1 MPFCFYVSH
10 IRVTTTHSRT
20 RGTGETV
27 RVSEARFTNH
37 GHWFLV
43 NFFLCGQEEL
53 CVFKRIFVLLREP
66 LLLLSG
72 PLTMLLSDLFCCQ
85 VDLCVAKRTYM
96 YICTCDDN
104 ITQYVYVAK
113 RSYVCVLVICLQCL
127 VGLNQWMCMHGALIY
142 TSMILCI

>member
-1 MPFCFYVSH
+1 MNKLLLLAVLIFNGKIIFDCILNLFYVRGIECRFVSMYIVSH

-72 PLTMLLSDLFCCQ
+72 PLTMLLSDLFCC
-85 VDLCVAKRTYM
+85 
-96 YICTCDDN
+96 
-104 ITQYVYVAK
+104 
-113 RSYVCVLVICLQCL
+113 
-127 VGLNQWMCMHGALIY
+127 
-142 TSMILCI
+142 